1 MVQKRMMMMINNVKH
16 FAEKL
21 ISLLIGDEQER
32 VMG

>member
-1 MVQKRMMMMINNVKH
+1 MVQKRMMINNVKH